1 MGCDIKKS
9 GEFNRAKDYIIEYE
23 NDANYMESFQHG

>member
-1 MGCDIKKS
+1 VGWDIEKS

-23 NDANYMESFQHG
+23 NDAKRGKTYALL

>member
-1 MGCDIKKS
+1 VGCDIEKS

-23 NDANYMESFQHG
+23 NDAKLGKAFALL

>member
-1 MGCDIKKS
+1 MGCDIEKS

-23 NDANYMESFQHG
+23 MVKLLPY